1 MENIENTGNVKCE
14 LDLLEVIESMTKEQ
28 QENFINWVIS
38 KINEKGQSLEL
49 HP

>member
-14 LDLLEVIESMTKEQ
+14 LDLLKVIESMTKEQ
-28 QENFINWVIS
+28 QEKIINWVIS